1 MKEQDMEILKNAGI
15 DPESAIERFM
25 GNEALYLK
33 FLFRFPD
40 DENYQNLCRFI
51 EQQDCK
57 NAFTTAH
64 TLKGVCGNL
73 SIKRMETILSEQ
85 VEYLRNGD
93 LQKGRDMMPQL
104 EEVYDR
110 VKEAINELREDS

>member
-1 MKEQDMEILKNAGI
+1 MNKQDMEKMVNAGI

-25 GNEALYLK
+25 GNEALYIK
-33 FLFRFPD
+33 YLFRFPN

-57 NAFTTAH
+57 NAFTAAH

-73 SIKRMETILSEQ
+73 SIKSMENILKEQ
-85 VEYLRNGD
+85 VEHLRNGD
-93 LQKGRDMMPQL
+93 LEQGQKMMGQL
-104 EEVYDR
+104 
-110 VKEAINELREDS
+110 KEAYVHINRAIDELKENF

>member
-1 MKEQDMEILKNAGI
+1 MKKQDMEKMVNAGL

-25 GNEALYLK
+25 GNETLYLK

-51 EQQDCK
+51 EQQDCG
-57 NAFTTAH
+57 NAFTAAH

-73 SIKRMETILSEQ
+73 SIKSMEDILREQ

-93 LQKGRDMMPQL
+93 LQQGQKMMGEL
-104 EEVYDR
+104 KEVYDR
-110 VKEAINELREDS
+110 IKEVINELKENS

>member
-1 MKEQDMEILKNAGI
+1 MKKQDMEKMVTAGI
-15 DPESAIERFM
+15 DLESAIERFM

-40 DENYQNLCRFI
+40 DENYQNLCRSI
-51 EQQDCK
+51 EKQDCG
-57 NAFTTAH
+57 NAFTAAH

-73 SIKRMETILSEQ
+73 SIKSMENILRKQ

-93 LQKGRDMMPQL
+93 LQHGQEMMGEL
-104 EEVYDR
+104 KESYDR
-110 VKEAINELREDS
+110 IKEVINELKENS